1 MASYSKQMIDVAR
14 EWLAA
19 NPDPTNPFLVV
30 PGFSKNGRRR
40 NERDVDF
47 ARYEDAAKKRPE
59 IAPLIDKLRHL
70 TQEVST
76 AAKDLHE
83 HEKKAEDLI
92 NQTPE
97 PGHEKRSVDDHY
109 HIDLGRWCLAWA
121 RHGHNV
127 FDLSAD
133 FTAAMLLTDARE
145 LDIEA
150 IRLPFLGILM
160 LVPDGFT
167 RGAEGLGYTR
177 IHITEIPRKDLHQL
191 DAMNKVVDA
200 LQDFAPDA
208 RREVLRELTIARP
221 SSLLT
226 PKAPDPDDT
235 AIHIYASDG
244 AHVLDTVIERKG
256 LTWDVFDAL
265 PDEVTEEADQAAR
278 RALRQI
284 VFGTLAYV
292 NAVDRELA
300 APTAPPSGKSH
311 GPKDPIA
318 TRWQIGR
325 TIKIDPKLIRAVRDG
340 AREVAFR
347 LKHRHI
353 VRGHYRNQAHGPA
366 RSLRTMKWIS
376 PYWKGPEEGAELVHT
391 YKPTIPSSEGKDS

>member
-19 NPDPTNPFLVV
+19 NPDPDKPILVV

-40 NERDVDF
+40 NEQDVDF
-47 ARYEDAAKKRPE
+47 ARYEAAAKKRPE
-59 IAPLIDKLRHL
+59 IAPLIDKLRQL
-70 TQEVST
+70 TNEVST
-76 AAKDLHE
+76 AAADLHAS
-83 HEKKAEDLI
+83 EKEVEDVI
-92 NQTPE
+92 NKMPT
-97 PGHEKRSVDDHY
+97 PGHEKHSVDDHW
-109 HIDLGRWCLAWA
+109 HADIGRWCLAWA

-150 IRLPFLGILM
+150 IRLPFRGILM
-160 LVPDGFT
+160 LVPDGFA
-167 RGAEGLGYTR
+167 RGAEGSSYTR
-177 IHITEIPRKDLHQL
+177 IHVTEIPRKDLRQL
-191 DAMNKVVDA
+191 DAMNKVVEA
-200 LQDFAPDA
+200 LQDFSPDE
-208 RREVLRELTIARP
+208 RGEVLRELTIGRP

-244 AHVLDTVIERKG
+244 AHVLDTVIERRG
-256 LTWDVFDAL
+256 LTWDAFDAL

-292 NAVDRELA
+292 SAVDRELA
-300 APTAPPSGKSH
+300 EPAVPSGKSR
-311 GPKDPIA
+311 GSKDATP

-325 TIKIDPKLIRAVRDG
+325 TIKIDPKLVRAVRDG
-340 AREVAFR
+340 AREIAFR

-376 PYWKGPEEGAELVHT
+376 PYWKGPEGGAELVHT
-391 YKPTIPSSEGKDS
+391 YKPEIT